1 MLRWRTARLV
11 LSLVGL
17 LLGFAVLLGR
27 AAAVGG
33 PAPVDLLTVDGA
45 IDPIT
50 AQYVDRGL
58 AQAAQDGAQLV
69 LVELNTPGGLDD
81 AMRRITG
88 AMLRSPVPVA
98 VYVTPAGG
106 RAGSAGVFILMAS
119 DVAAMAPGT
128 NVGAAHPVSGD
139 GSNIPNDE
147 RDKVTND
154 AAAYMRL
161 LATTRHHNADW
172 AEQSVRQSV
181 ALTADEA
188 LAQNVVD
195 LTSPDRAALLS
206 ALDGRTIQR
215 DGQSLV
221 LHTRDASVQPIELTP
236 FEQVL
241 HLIDDPNV
249 AYLLLSLGFWALLAE
264 LFHPGSIL
272 PGVVGVLCLAL
283 GLTALQ
289 SLPFDWTGLALIL
302 GSLGLFVIDLKAPTH
317 GALTAAGLVT
327 FLVGSL
333 LLFSQSGPGTATVP
347 GLLDSGVNPLLVLG
361 IGMGLTAFFAIAVR
375 ATLRARHRPLL
386 AISAAYAGARGI
398 ATTDLRPGG
407 AVRIQG
413 EEWSAMAQGEAIQRG
428 EPVEVVTRAGLHL
441 LVRRAGL
448 RAINPPPADSAR

>member
-1 MLRWRTARLV
+1 
-11 LSLVGL
+11 
-17 LLGFAVLLGR
+17 
-27 AAAVGG
+27 
-33 PAPVDLLTVDGA
+33 
-45 IDPIT
+45 
-50 AQYVDRGL
+50 
-58 AQAAQDGAQLV
+58 
-69 LVELNTPGGLDD
+69 
-81 AMRRITG
+81 
-88 AMLRSPVPVA
+88 
-98 VYVTPAGG
+98 
-106 RAGSAGVFILMAS
+106 
-119 DVAAMAPGT
+119 
-128 NVGAAHPVSGD
+128 
-139 GSNIPNDE
+139 
-147 RDKVTND
+147 
-154 AAAYMRL
+154 MRL

-195 LTSPDRAALLS
+195 LTSPGRAALLS
-206 ALDGRTIQR
+206 ALDGRALQR

-221 LHTRDASVQPIELTP
+221 LRTRDATVQPIEQTP

-241 HLIDDPNV
+241 HLIDDPNI

-302 GSLGLFVIDLKAPTH
+302 GSLALFVIDLKAPTH

-333 LLFSQSGPGTATVP
+333 LLFSNIGGPGTPTVP

-361 IGMGLTAFFAIAVR
+361 IGAGLTVFFAIAVR
-375 ATLRARHRPLL
+375 ASLRARHRPLL
-386 AISAAYAGARGI
+386 AISAVFAGARGI

-407 AVRIQG
+407 AVRIKG
-413 EEWSAMAQGEAIQRG
+413 EEWSAVAQGEAIQQG

-441 LVRRAGL
+441 LVRRADRL
-448 RAINPPPADSAR
+448 AINPPSADSAGNPIQPGQIQPGH